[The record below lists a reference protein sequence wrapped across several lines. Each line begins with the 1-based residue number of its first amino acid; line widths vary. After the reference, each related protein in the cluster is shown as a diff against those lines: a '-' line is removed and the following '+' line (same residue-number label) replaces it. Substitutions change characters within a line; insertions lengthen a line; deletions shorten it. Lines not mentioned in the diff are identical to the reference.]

1 MKGSSCSLPLL
12 IKVLS
17 LLELDASTSL
27 APFDKTPAH
36 QSLTSPSLLTRVTSF
51 YSFPQIS

>member
-36 QSLTSPSLLTRVTSF
+36 QSLTSPSLLTKVTSF

>member
-1 MKGSSCSLPLL
+1 MKGSSCSPPLL

-17 LLELDASTSL
+17 LLEFDASTSL

-36 QSLTSPSLLTRVTSF
+36 QSLTSPSC
-51 YSFPQIS
+51 